1 MMEINTREKMEV
13 MVGDGNGGKKHKKK
27 DGSDGG

>member
-1 MMEINTREKMEV
+1 MVERNTREEMEV